1 MFSNQYYIIRHGDFA
16 TNGNKKILYSLF
28 SLYLSLDDYFHN
40 EYSLDCFKIMIG
52 STFVWT
58 LIELFLNKTNTRVI
72 KPMYLYGFRG
82 KIIPIPKYWGIFLQG
97 FQEGGVVTT
106 FGLYFGDR
114 LHSHY
119 YLGYFHLF
127 IFYIVINM
135 IFKKPI
141 INDTTTLFPIE
152 SRRQV
157 NTVSSLMIMSI
168 ITAFNCI
175 MLYLY
180 PTHAMRQFSMFF
192 AMVYVCSIWT
202 MIAYYKNFRNV
213 EVYMKNSL
221 GNYKKKKP
229 SLRDAFFILGYD
241 VLFEIG
247 IAYLTFYNWF
257 LLPYFTSIIIPSI
270 TSSSFTNYFI
280 ENK

>member
-1 MFSNQYYIIRHGDFA
+1 MFSNKYYIIRHGDFA

-28 SLYLSLDDYFHN
+28 SIYLSLDDYYHN
-40 EYSLDCFKIMIG
+40 HHSFDCFKIMIG
-52 STFVWT
+52 STLIWT

-72 KPMYLYGFRG
+72 KPMYLHGFRG

-114 LHSHY
+114 LQSFY

-127 IFYIVINM
+127 IIYILMNM
-135 IFKKPI
+135 IFKKKIPL
-141 INDTTTLFPIE
+141 NTQGQLPVE

-157 NTVSSLMIMSI
+157 NTISSLTIMAS
-168 ITAFNCI
+168 ITAYNSF

-180 PTHAMRQFSMFF
+180 PEHAWRQFTMFF

-213 EVYMKNSL
+213 EVYTKNSM
-221 GNYKKKKP
+221 GNYYKKNP
-229 SLRDAFFILGYD
+229 SWRDVLFILGYD

-257 LLPYFTSIIIPSI
+257 LLPY
-270 TSSSFTNYFI
+270 YFP
-280 ENK
+280 K

>member
-28 SLYLSLDDYFHN
+28 SLYLSLDDYYHN
-40 EYSLDCFKIMIG
+40 HYSLDCFTIMIG
-52 STFVWT
+52 STLVWT
-58 LIELFLNKTNTRVI
+58 LIELFLNKTKTRVI

-82 KIIPIPKYWGIFLQG
+82 KIITIPKYWGIFLQG

-114 LHSHY
+114 LYSTY

-135 IFKKPI
+135 IFKKTIMNKRTKPF
-141 INDTTTLFPIE
+141 LIE

-157 NTVSSLMIMSI
+157 NTVSSLTIMSI
-168 ITAFNCI
+168 ISAFNCL

-180 PTHAMRQFSMFF
+180 PMHAMRQFTMFF

-202 MIAYYKNFRNV
+202 IIAYYKNFRNV
-213 EVYMKNSL
+213 EVYTKNSL
-221 GNYKKKKP
+221 GYYKKKNP
-229 SLRDAFFILGYD
+229 SLRDAFFVLGYD

-247 IAYLTFYNWF
+247 MAYLTFYNWF

>member
-1 MFSNQYYIIRHGDFA
+1 MFSNHYYIIRHGDFA

-40 EYSLDCFKIMIG
+40 QYSIDCFKIMIG
-52 STFVWT
+52 STLVWT

-114 LHSHY
+114 LHQFSY
-119 YLGYFHLF
+119 FVYFHIF
-127 IFYIVINM
+127 ILYI
-135 IFKKPI
+135 I
-141 INDTTTLFPIE
+141 INTNLKKNLPLNNQGQFPIE

-157 NTVSSLMIMSI
+157 NTISSLIIMGS
-168 ITAFNCI
+168 ITAFNTI
-175 MLYLY
+175 MFYLY
-180 PTHAMRQFSMFF
+180 PAHRMRQFTMFF
-192 AMVYVCSIWT
+192 AMIYVCSIWT

-213 EVYMKNSL
+213 EVYTKNSL
-221 GNYKKKKP
+221 GNYNKKNP
-229 SLRDAFFILGYD
+229 SLRDAFLVLGYD

-257 LLPYFTSIIIPSI
+257 LLPYFTSISIPSI

>member
-180 PTHAMRQFSMFF
+180 PMHAMRQFSMFF

-221 GNYKKKKP
+221 GNYKKKNP

-257 LLPYFTSIIIPSI
+257 LLPYFTSISIPSI